1 MTLIYEDDKISGT
14 EFSFRGIWNY
24 PITHQFSSYK
34 VLFIIISSLHMK
46 AARR

>member
-24 PITHQFSSYK
+24 PI
-34 VLFIIISSLHMK
+34 
-46 AARR
+46 